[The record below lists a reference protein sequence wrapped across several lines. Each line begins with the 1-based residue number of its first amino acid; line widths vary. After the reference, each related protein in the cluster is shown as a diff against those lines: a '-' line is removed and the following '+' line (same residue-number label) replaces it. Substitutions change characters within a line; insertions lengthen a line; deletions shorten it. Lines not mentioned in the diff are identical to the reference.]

1 MGTAGPRKVQV
12 FSSEIVEDARLLL
25 TQKTSEPVP
34 QPASFMMG
42 AVIRTLLPLLVE
54 LRRKGYS
61 LTHLLAE
68 KGIKISPTAL
78 SGYMAK
84 LSGPV
89 EESPVRR
96 ARRERPQTSTSASQ
110 TRRTFCNEAGRDAV
124 RRMRCMERIL
134 FVTGGAGGVG
144 LETLQHQ
151 GTLRNSNGG
160 SSDVLNSSLMR
171 AAMMFPPTDKLH
183 NILLAN
189 RTDVIPG
196 ENSITVQGI
205 SGKSQTVGSRGA
217 KFPRLVW
224 RQIRQRLCS
233 VDLVNRA
240 KFKFNSTNEG
250 IVCRERF

>member
-1 MGTAGPRKVQV
+1 
-12 FSSEIVEDARLLL
+12 
-25 TQKTSEPVP
+25 
-34 QPASFMMG
+34 
-42 AVIRTLLPLLVE
+42 
-54 LRRKGYS
+54 
-61 LTHLLAE
+61 
-68 KGIKISPTAL
+68 
-78 SGYMAK
+78 
-84 LSGPV
+84 
-89 EESPVRR
+89 
-96 ARRERPQTSTSASQ
+96 
-110 TRRTFCNEAGRDAV
+110 
-124 RRMRCMERIL
+124 MERIL

-151 GTLRNSNGG
+151 GTLRNSNDG

-183 NILLAN
+183 NTLLAN

-224 RQIRQRLCS
+224 RQIRKRLCS
-233 VDLVNRA
+233 VDLVNRT

>member
-1 MGTAGPRKVQV
+1 
-12 FSSEIVEDARLLL
+12 
-25 TQKTSEPVP
+25 
-34 QPASFMMG
+34 
-42 AVIRTLLPLLVE
+42 
-54 LRRKGYS
+54 
-61 LTHLLAE
+61 
-68 KGIKISPTAL
+68 
-78 SGYMAK
+78 
-84 LSGPV
+84 
-89 EESPVRR
+89 
-96 ARRERPQTSTSASQ
+96 
-110 TRRTFCNEAGRDAV
+110 
-124 RRMRCMERIL
+124 MERIL

-171 AAMMFPPTDKLH
+171 TSAMSPPSDKLH

-205 SGKSQTVGSRGA
+205 LEKSQTVGSRGA
-217 KFPRLVW
+217 KFPWLVC
-224 RQIRQRLCS
+224 RQIQRRLCS